1 MRSIGKGH
9 AAANMLNGHLGLPPP
24 IRSGPWARH
33 TEHIQAKVADIR
45 ESQLEEAAMELKR
58 LKILNGEVDGI
69 PSGTEPSPTL
79 VKDTI
84 VDVAVTF
91 DGSWKNRGLKSHHC
105 FVSAI
110 SVDTGRVIDYT
121 YVTNQCKICNDNA
134 DLDKSGLDYLEFM
147 VEHGPDCRKNHE
159 GSSQSMEA
167 AGVLQLYERSIEKFN
182 LRYSTLIGDG
192 DSSAYSRVCK
202 EMPYGPDR
210 IVEKEECV
218 GHVMKRMGTRL
229 QKLVGRLKGQKLED
243 GKGLQGRGRLTLTH
257 IDAFQRWYGKCLK
270 DNKGNPEAARRG
282 TLAML
287 HHYAEDAS
295 HDYCPPGPDSW
306 CKYQVDLSLGT
317 NTHQPCQW
325 ALSPAIVGA
334 IMPIF
339 RDLSDI
345 GLLSSCSRAMT
356 QNQNE
361 SLHHVIWSL
370 APKEQYNSTTEV
382 ELAIDLAVLYF
393 NIGRAAANR
402 EIFGRLEL
410 PLAPHAMAV
419 FQSVDKDRV
428 YHAQRQKTPAF
439 SARRIE
445 IRYGG
450 KNKALAFVKGKAD
463 YKSGTFHSKSRK
475 RTSEHLD

>member
-1 MRSIGKGH
+1 
-9 AAANMLNGHLGLPPP
+9 
-24 IRSGPWARH
+24 
-33 TEHIQAKVADIR
+33 
-45 ESQLEEAAMELKR
+45 MELKR
-58 LKILNGEVDGI
+58 LKILNGEVEGI
-69 PSGTEPSPTL
+69 PGGTEPSPTL

-110 SVDTGRVIDYT
+110 SVDTGRVIDYV
-121 YVTNQCKICNDNA
+121 YLTNLCKICNDKDA
-134 DLDKSGLDYLEFM
+134 LDKSGIDYLEF
-147 VEHGPDCRKNHE
+147 VVSHGPDCKKNHE
-159 GSSQSMEA
+159 GSSQSI
-167 AGVLQLYERSIEKFN
+167 R
-182 LRYSTLIGDG
+182 
-192 DSSAYSRVCK
+192 
-202 EMPYGPDR
+202 
-210 IVEKEECV
+210 
-218 GHVMKRMGTRL
+218 
-229 QKLVGRLKGQKLED
+229 KLVERLKGQKLED
-243 GKGLQGRGRLTLTH
+243 GKGIQGKGRLTIAR

-270 DNKGNPEAARRG
+270 DNKGNPEAASRG

-287 HHYAEDAS
+287 HHYPEDAS

-306 CKYQVDLSLGT
+306 CKYQVDLALGT

-339 RDLSDI
+339 QDLSDI

-370 APKEQYNSTTEV
+370 VPKEQYNSTTEV
-382 ELAIDLAVLYF
+382 ELAIHLVVLYF

-410 PLAPHAMAV
+410 PLVPHAMVV

-428 YHAQRQKTPAF
+428 YRAQHQKTPAF
-439 SARRIE
+439 SARHSHGWYSSIRIPVV
-445 IRYGG
+445 
-450 KNKALAFVKGKAD
+450 NKM
-463 YKSGTFHSKSRK
+463 
-475 RTSEHLD
+475 